1 MKNVYFIG
9 ENSSLLKNLEEIFPS
24 HAWNIIYI
32 TSKKRVN
39 QKPENYFRII
49 SKDKNGFIAEM
60 LGKTEL
66 IHSIDGL
73 VIFGSDYEMRQI
85 SESNCPIWVKEKLL
99 PTKNELGFSIPDSK
113 VGLARVLTQ
122 LKIKSPKQYV
132 FSSMSDIDSQKIPHE
147 MPWLLKG
154 DAGGGGSKV
163 LDINRL
169 DLQISEQ
176 KNIGF
181 PFVVQEKIQGQE
193 ICVEAF
199 YWEGSLTGF
208 IYNTDIRNISRY
220 GPSYARTV
228 TNPEN
233 QDFRETLVSLGKH
246 LEISGLVNC
255 TFMLESNSMEHFLV
269 EFDPRPNV
277 WHHLAKYLG
286 LDVSQLF
293 NVDKSN
299 TLQSP
304 EGSTHVLSLDRYLQ
318 FLEKNINFKNFSKLI
333 EYVFSKSIYVLESPD
348 ASIIFKLRFVVKTLG
363 RRAVFNLAK
372 YAFRKSPKSF
382 QELIKTRGYTLR
394 LTRFIL
400 GH

>member
-1 MKNVYFIG
+1 
-9 ENSSLLKNLEEIFPS
+9 
-24 HAWNIIYI
+24 
-32 TSKKRVN
+32 
-39 QKPENYFRII
+39 
-49 SKDKNGFIAEM
+49 
-60 LGKTEL
+60 
-66 IHSIDGL
+66 
-73 VIFGSDYEMRQI
+73 
-85 SESNCPIWVKEKLL
+85 
-99 PTKNELGFSIPDSK
+99 
-113 VGLARVLTQ
+113 
-122 LKIKSPKQYV
+122 
-132 FSSMSDIDSQKIPHE
+132 
-147 MPWLLKG
+147 
-154 DAGGGGSKV
+154 
-163 LDINRL
+163 
-169 DLQISEQ
+169 
-176 KNIGF
+176 
-181 PFVVQEKIQGQE
+181 
-193 ICVEAF
+193 
-199 YWEGSLTGF
+199 
-208 IYNTDIRNISRY
+208 
-220 GPSYARTV
+220 
-228 TNPEN
+228 
-233 QDFRETLVSLGKH
+233 
-246 LEISGLVNC
+246 
-255 TFMLESNSMEHFLV
+255 MLESNSMEHFLV

-363 RRAVFNLAK
+363 RRAVFNLVK